1 MNLSAVIR
9 QLEEKLTVKIS
20 METLHAAFPD
30 DPELRLS
37 PDEYWHH
44 SDDCRAKK
52 LNPKTFPVCCANK
65 ARSVFIARRGRMFRG
80 VCPYGVEELAC
91 PVIFEGSL
99 AAVLYFGAV
108 KRDAP
113 LIDKEEIRHWACW
126 LRDYVQLELA
136 RWSAVSAN
144 RKKKRSEDYYL
155 KQCRAFIDRYYN
167 RNPTLGD
174 LAELLRVNPNY
185 LGEIIRKHG
194 GRNFRR
200 MLLERRMREA
210 EIFLK
215 LHGGTMKI
223 GEIAQLCGFSDSN
236 YFSCCF
242 RREYGITP
250 GEFRSRGGNT
260 GKAFQDTEPE

>member
-1 MNLSAVIR
+1 MRMLIRRAQTFSAHMHIDLRRR
-9 QLEEKLTVKIS
+9 QGS
-20 METLHAAFPD
+20 MSQQLLYDADIGAVVQQVGRKAVTKDVRMDPDVHAAAVTLPAHD
-30 DPELRLS
+30 ILYAPCGQPLS
-37 PDEYWHH
+37 
-44 SDDCRAKK
+44 
-52 LNPKTFPVCCANK
+52 
-65 ARSVFIARRGRMFRG
+65 
-80 VCPYGVEELAC
+80 
-91 PVIFEGSL
+91 
-99 AAVLYFGAV
+99 
-108 KRDAP
+108 P